1 MAIKAGQ
8 ILHAMNTFIVD
19 RIQTAGGNLNIP
31 TEKIYE
37 LGNFQSVAI
46 IRDIP
51 DLTFNLECLDVDTEV
66 ESLLVGSQNPA
77 ADALGTDGLT
87 GTRYSIGTNFP
98 VDIVSPMR
106 SAQGAF
112 DIIRGVATPHLALES
127 VNYRYGLRDNAGE
140 TFNLRGDSI
149 FYIPGV
155 PYVMRATGDGA
166 ETDFAFNDDR
176 AGAQPAPVT
185 ALIYNEQ
192 GQDLYALNVS
202 VDGVRQRLG
211 DDYTETA
218 AGIVFNT
225 APANGARIRIVFGS
239 ANATTYPQ
247 TDNDAGGTVAK
258 PAAIRGK
265 DIQVYVG
272 DTVGDGS
279 GLPLRWIDVQSFNLD
294 WRVTMEVDYEFGNP
308 RAVAREAT
316 DAPAVSGSIE
326 LRPLSAQALFSKL
339 NQITGVDPA
348 EIVGPQSSRNL
359 PLEIRLLNPES
370 GGTTA
375 QDPGTVLK
383 TLYIPDARFQ
393 IPGYEGRV
401 QQKMNNTINPR
412 QPPPPHPGTARS
424 S

>member
-1 MAIKAGQ
+1 MK
-8 ILHAMNTFIVD
+8 
-19 RIQTAGGNLNIP
+19 
-31 TEKIYE
+31 
-37 LGNFQSVAI
+37 
-46 IRDIP
+46 
-51 DLTFNLECLDVDTEV
+51 
-66 ESLLVGSQNPA
+66 
-77 ADALGTDGLT
+77 
-87 GTRYSIGTNFP
+87 
-98 VDIVSPMR
+98 

-112 DIIRGVATPHLALES
+112 DIVRGVATPHLALES

-149 FYIPGV
+149 FYVPGV
-155 PYVMRATGDGA
+155 PYVTRQTGDGTA
-166 ETDFAFNDDR
+166 TDFAFNDDR
-176 AGAQPAPVT
+176 AGVQPAPAT
-185 ALIYNEQ
+185 ALIYTEQ
-192 GQDLYALNVS
+192 GVDLYALNVS

-218 AGIVFNT
+218 AGIAFNT
-225 APANGARIRIVFGS
+225 PPANGARVRIVFGS
-239 ANATTYPQ
+239 ATAATYPQ
-247 TDNDAGGTVAK
+247 SVHEGTTVK

-279 GLPLRWIDVQSFNLD
+279 GVPLRWSDVQSFNLD
-294 WRVTMEVDYEFGNP
+294 WRVTLEDDYEFGNS

-326 LRPLSAQALFSKL
+326 LRPLTTQALFAKL

-348 EIVGPQSSRNL
+348 DIVGPQSSRTL

-370 GGTTA
+370 GGSSA

-383 TLYIPDARFQ
+383 TLYCPDARFQ

-401 QQKMNNTINPR
+401 QQKMNNTINFESDTGLLEVYKGLR
-412 QPPPPHPGTARS
+412 F
-424 S
+424 